1 MNERLK
7 ELAIEAKLINVELNS
22 FDTTCWSVA
31 QIKFAVLLINECYTV
46 MRPMIRYQVHRNLA
60 LDALREHFNHD
71 FVADKAM
78 INIWHKKN
86 Y

>member
-31 QIKFAVLLINECYTV
+31 QIRFSGLLIKECYTI
-46 MRPMIRYQVHRNLA
+46 MHPMIRYQVGRNLA
-60 LDALREHFNHD
+60 LDAIKEHFGYD
-71 FVADKAM
+71 FGVYDE
-78 INIWHKKN
+78 
-86 Y
+86 